1 MWSVPLRSPL
11 RKGTKK
17 VTLCPVNEVTVDGNG
32 THALRPAGFA
42 SHENGRF
49 SRRTVLYPTH
59 TKPHGATFPATL
71 GRGVYSQLSRQLG
84 PRCFQLIQAQS
95 QEATCEGFAVRRE

>member
-1 MWSVPLRSPL
+1 M
-11 RKGTKK
+11 
-17 VTLCPVNEVTVDGNG
+17 CPVNEVTWQRERTRRTRAPSVNSSVR
-32 THALRPAGFA
+32 LRA

-71 GRGVYSQLSRQLG
+71 GRGVYSQLSCQLG

-95 QEATCEGFAVRRE
+95 QEATCKGVAVRRE